1 MSRSILKRMSE
12 SMQAEELAHTILDL
26 DEPWRSRFL
35 FLVASLATGGNW
47 NGVEEPGQET
57 LARWLRMDLDLRRR
71 MTLMVSAWRRPALD
85 RAVDPGATT
94 IMAVESEE
102 TRC

>member
-1 MSRSILKRMSE
+1 MSRSILEETSG

-26 DEPWRSRFL
+26 DEPWRGRFL
-35 FLVASLATGGNW
+35 SLVASLATGGNW

-57 LARWLRMDLDLRRR
+57 LIRWLRMDLDLRRR

-85 RAVDPGATT
+85 RTVDPGATA
-94 IMAVESEE
+94 IIAVESEE
-102 TRC
+102 TQC

>member
-1 MSRSILKRMSE
+1 MSRSILGETSR

-35 FLVASLATGGNW
+35 SLVASLATGGNW

-85 RAVDPGATT
+85 RAVDSGATT

-102 TRC
+102 ARC